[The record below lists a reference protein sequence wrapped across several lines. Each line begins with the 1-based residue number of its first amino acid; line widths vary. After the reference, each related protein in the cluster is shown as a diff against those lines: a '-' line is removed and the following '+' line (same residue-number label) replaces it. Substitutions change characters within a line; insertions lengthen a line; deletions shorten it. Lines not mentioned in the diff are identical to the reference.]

1 MDKGQTAERILS
13 LTLQIISLLT
23 GEDYMVVRKIRD
35 EDGGLGRHQSPI
47 TTALPSLLQ
56 KRNRQQEILEIT
68 NKITELLT
76 GEVPLR
82 CQDIAVFLSVEEWD
96 YVEGHQALY
105 QDMMEGLRPVRD
117 GSTRRNP
124 LERCPNPL
132 FSQDSPEENVPENH
146 QDDDLIDFKVEVVDD
161 EEETD
166 LMAEQQYGL
175 CVRNPPERYPAPRYS
190 QYCPES
196 YQGENLTDIKL
207 QDEEEWIMNDQPYM
221 SDMKEQIPRDDT
233 TEKLRKNIV
242 ENVMLSL
249 LNGNEDEDIMQNAS
263 VENLNG
269 IHPRL
274 HCKSLSY
281 NPPNHME
288 SLHDQSQVITSP
300 GHKSDKRF
308 QCGDC
313 GKKFTQS
320 SSLFIHRR
328 IHTGEKPYT
337 CSLCGKCFTRKS
349 GLDQHERRH
358 TGEKLYSC
366 VVCGK
371 CFVDKSNLVKHDRI
385 HTGEK
390 PYSCLECGKCFTN
403 KSHLVLHER
412 SHTGEK
418 PFSCSEC
425 KKCFTNR
432 SHLVTHERIH
442 TGEKPYLCSECG
454 KCFIT
459 KTKLRNHQK
468 IHTGEKPFTCSE
480 CGKCYINKSDLVKH
494 ERIHT
499 GEKPYSCSECE
510 KCFTDK
516 SSLVTHQRIHPGE

>member
-1 MDKGQTAERILS
+1 MDRGQISERILA

-23 GEDYMVVRKIRD
+23 GEDYMVVRKTGNEAEELRS
-35 EDGGLGRHQSPI
+35 HQGPI
-47 TTALPSLLQ
+47 TTTLHTLLQ
-56 KRNRQQEILEIT
+56 KRNKPQEILEIT
-68 NKITELLT
+68 NTITELLT

-82 CQDIAVFLSVEEWD
+82 CQDVALYFSVEEWD
-96 YVEGHQALY
+96 YVEGHRDQY
-105 QDMMEGLRPVRD
+105 QDMMEGLQRVIPPD
-117 GSTRRNP
+117 GSSKRNL
-124 LERCPNPL
+124 LEKCPAPL
-132 FSQDSPEENVPENH
+132 FSQNYPEENVLENH
-146 QDDDLIDFKVEVVDD
+146 KVEVVED

-166 LMAEQQYGL
+166 VMAEQQYGL
-175 CVRNPPERYPAPRYS
+175 GVRIPTERYPTPLCS
-190 QYCPES
+190 QDCLES
-196 YQGENLTDIKL
+196 HQDGDLTDIKL
-207 QDEEEWIMNDQPYM
+207 QDEERIMNDQPYM
-221 SDMKEQIPRDDT
+221 SNMKEKIPRDDT
-233 TEKLRKNIV
+233 TDKPRKNVV
-242 ENVMLSL
+242 ENFMLSL
-249 LNGNEDEDIMQNAS
+249 INRDEDEDIMQNS
-263 VENLNG
+263 SGEKLND

-274 HCKSLSY
+274 HSKNLSY
-281 NPPNHME
+281 NPPNNVK
-288 SLHDQSQVITSP
+288 SLHDQLQIITSTD
-300 GHKSDKRF
+300 HKCGKRL

-313 GKKFTQS
+313 GKQFTQS

-366 VVCGK
+366 LVCGK

-403 KSHLVLHER
+403 KSHLVLHQR

-425 KKCFTNR
+425 DKCFTNR

-454 KCFIT
+454 KCFVT

-480 CGKCYINKSDLVKH
+480 CFKCYINKSDLVKH

-499 GEKPYSCSECE
+499 GEKPYSCSECK

-516 SSLVTHQRIHPGE
+516 SSLVTHQRIHQLQ